1 MRRKNKAIVLIIL
14 ILLLVFS
21 ASSFLYMSLKFGRGV
36 VEGQKTDKE
45 RQRDY
50 MKNLKIKKKISD
62 VTNETIEIQLDS
74 ISSSKTIFPREYIPP
89 YRIIKNDS
97 ICKFIIDKK
106 IIKDGSVTKGQI
118 FKKELN
124 KDYIN
129 IEGNN
134 YPLFDES
141 TGIR

>member
-50 MKNLKIKKKISD
+50 MKNLYMQGKISD

-89 YRIIKNDS
+89 YKIIKNDS
-97 ICKFIIDKK
+97 VCNTTVQRNF
-106 IIKDGSVTKGQI
+106 
-118 FKKELN
+118 
-124 KDYIN
+124 
-129 IEGNN
+129 
-134 YPLFDES
+134 P
-141 TGIR
+141 IRSADHQRS

>member
-1 MRRKNKAIVLIIL
+1 MRRKNTTIVLIIL
-14 ILLLVFS
+14 AILLVFC
-21 ASSFLYMSLKFGRGV
+21 ASSFLYMSLKFGRDV

-50 MKNLKIKKKISD
+50 MKNLYMQGKISD
-62 VTNETIEIQLDS
+62 VTKETIEIQLDS

-89 YRIIKNDS
+89 YQIIKNDS
-97 ICKFIIDKK
+97 ICKLIIDKR
-106 IIKDGSVTKGQI
+106 IIKDCSVTKGQI

-124 KDYIN
+124 KDYII

-134 YPLFDES
+134 FPLFDVS
-141 TGIR
+141 MGTH